1 MTKQDWI
8 NSSLTLVS
16 KYGTDVLK
24 IDTLCKKLKVTK
36 GSFYH
41 HFKNHKI
48 FIEEILEYWYKF
60 FTLDIIEKIK
70 EYENNPTKQIE
81 LLDEIIYSKDLNIEI
96 EFRAWGLRNKL
107 VLPYMEKID
116 KERISVIRNIQEKL
130 NPNSDYK
137 TNENMSIYIYCQF
150 IGSLF
155 IQPKL
160 SRHKQKELDSFFL
173 NLILQKEKQC

>member
-8 NSSLTLVS
+8 DSSLKLVS
-16 KYGTDVLK
+16 KYGADTLK
-24 IDTLCKKLKVTK
+24 IDVLCKKLKVTK

-48 FIEEILEYWYKF
+48 FIAEILEYWYKT
-60 FTLDIIEKIK
+60 FTLDIINQIK
-70 EYENNPTKQIE
+70 EHQDNPIKQIE

-96 EFRAWGLRNKL
+96 EFRAWGLRNKS

-116 KERISVIRNIQEKL
+116 KERILVIKNIQEKL
-130 NPNSDYK
+130 NPNSDKK
-137 TNENMSIYIYCQF
+137 TNENMATYIYCQF

-160 SRHKQKELDSFFL
+160 SREKQKELDNFFL
-173 NLILQKEKQC
+173 NLILQKDTKC

>member
-1 MTKQDWI
+1 MTKQDWLD
-8 NSSLTLVS
+8 SALKLVS
-16 KYGTDVLK
+16 KYGTEVLK

-41 HFKNHKI
+41 HFKNHNL

-70 EYENNPTKQIE
+70 DYHDNPLKQIE
-81 LLDEIIYSKDLNIEI
+81 LLDKIIYSKDLNIEI

-107 VLPYMEKID
+107 VLEYMEKID
-116 KERISVIRNIQEKL
+116 KERISVIKNIQKKL
-130 NPNSDYK
+130 NPNSDNK

-160 SRHKQKELDSFFL
+160 SRDKQKELDKFFL
-173 NLILQKEKQC
+173 NLILQKDKQC